1 MSRSLINA
9 RSPESGTTLQGA
21 SRFRAISP
29 VTVGSVGAGGDA
41 LGPSLA
47 AEDAGGSG
55 FVAWLHAAR
64 AVMVSTAIRMRFTVP
79 D

>member
-1 MSRSLINA
+1 MSRSLIKA
-9 RSPESGTTLQGA
+9 RPPDSGTTLQGA

-29 VTVGSVGAGGDA
+29 VTVGSDGADGDSA
-41 LGPSLA
+41 GLSLV
-47 AEDAGGSG
+47 AEVAGGSG
-55 FVAWLHAAR
+55 FVASLQAAR